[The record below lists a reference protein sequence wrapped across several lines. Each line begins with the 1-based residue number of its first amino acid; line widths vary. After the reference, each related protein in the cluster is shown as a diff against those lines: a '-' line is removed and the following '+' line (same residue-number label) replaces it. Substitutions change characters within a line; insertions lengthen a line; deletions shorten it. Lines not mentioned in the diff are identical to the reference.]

1 MNSRLTL
8 AVAGTS
14 LALAALT
21 ACGESGSSGDL
32 PALGSDLGTSSSPLG
47 KIVVDGKGM
56 TAYVFDKDSA
66 GSGKSACTGACAEE
80 WPAITASSDKP
91 KVDGVTGK
99 IGTITGA
106 DGARQVTLE
115 GMPLY
120 RYADDSDV
128 GDTEGQ
134 GKGGIWWVVSPA
146 GEKISKTAD
155 TGGGGGGY

>member
-1 MNSRLTL
+1 MSSRLTL

-14 LALAALT
+14 LAVLALT
-21 ACGESGSSGDL
+21 ACGGSDSSGDV
-32 PALGSDLGTSSSPLG
+32 PAKGSDIGTSSSSLG
-47 KIVVDGKGM
+47 EIVVDGKGM
-56 TAYVFDKDSA
+56 TAYVFDKDTP
-66 GSGKSACTGACAEE
+66 GSGKSACTGACAGE
-80 WPAITASSDKP
+80 WSAITASSDKP

-99 IGTITGA
+99 VGTIAGA
-106 DGARQVTLE
+106 DGAKQVTLE

-120 RYADDSDV
+120 TYADDSKV

-155 TGGGGGGY
+155 TGGGGGY